1 MAETLTPNYG
11 WTKPDP
17 GASAN
22 TWGATLNATTDKV
35 DAQVFANQKAIAATG
50 SNVGDM
56 KMFAGATPPTNWAIC
71 DGSSQSTTGP
81 MAALF
86 AVIQYVFGGSGTSF
100 NLPNAKDKM
109 LIGAGGLY
117 ALGATGGEA
126 THTLAAAEMPAHNHP
141 VTDPQH
147 YHVVAAYTHT
157 HSVSDPQHT
166 HGASG
171 AEAAHAHGSNLL
183 RFVGS
188 GSSFGIQNAPG
199 NVSAGNTDAAQ
210 AGETITINYAPTG
223 ISIQAAA
230 TGIPN
235 TNYAYAGV
243 TTQNAGGGAAHNNLP
258 PYLAVNMIIRFA

>member
-22 TWGATLNATTDKV
+22 TWGSTLNATTDKV
-35 DAQVFANQKAIAATG
+35 DAQVFANQQATAATG

-56 KMFAGATPPTNWAIC
+56 KMFAGPTPPTNWAIC

-100 NLPNAKDKM
+100 KLPNAKDRM

-126 THTLAAAEMPAHNHP
+126 THTLAAAEMPAHNHG
-141 VTDPQH
+141 VSDPTH
-147 YHVVAAYTHT
+147 YHVVGAYTHT
-157 HSVSDPQHT
+157 HGVTDPTHVHPASQDAHT
-166 HGASG
+166 HNVPLPGSFGGGIGPQAPPSPLINQGGTNVTTSG
-171 AEAAHAHGSNLL
+171 A
-183 RFVGS
+183 
-188 GSSFGIQNAPG
+188 
-199 NVSAGNTDAAQ
+199 SAGNVYIGAA
-210 AGETITINYAPTG
+210 ATG

-235 TNYAYAGV
+235 TNSAATGV
-243 TTQNAGGGAAHNNLP
+243 TTQNAGSGGAHNNLP
-258 PYLAVNMIIRFA
+258 PYLAINMIIRFA